1 MKTPGAKS
9 YFLRMAF
16 GSVSAQKKRYLTLAS
31 GIMLAIFFAST
42 MIWSGWSIYQS
53 TQAATTARIG
63 SQDAALLDSEETA
76 ATLLESGLAERAGEI
91 WMLGE
96 IASST
101 GADAARA
108 PVAMFDTAAMEI
120 SPPNCI
126 EGRLPEKA
134 GEIAVEKAAFAK
146 FRLDGA
152 SIGDTITLYQYPLM
166 GNDTFAKD
174 AVEQTYILTGILS
187 DKSEEVQGNSYSHR
201 GEKYSIPYPS
211 AVVSTQQEIVPGSLP
226 ARHIYFEAAPFVSSN
241 TILAAFPEEFIDVHS
256 LSAGNIYSGDNREM
270 LAIVSS
276 VVIIGLALIA
286 AACLGIVNS
295 FNANLASRST
305 QIGMM
310 RAVGATRRQIAS
322 IFMTEAVIIAVIIT
336 PLAIALSG
344 GAVWAVCR
352 ILDPDYRVYVSW
364 PMLIIDAV
372 FSILC
377 TLIAAA
383 IPLRRAGRTSPIQ
396 AVRDTQLLRASRRTK
411 LNSKE
416 IYSPAKLITARF
428 MRMQRAH
435 SVGIALL
442 LAVSMLCIS
451 IATYQL
457 ETKLALLRLEEVYDY
472 EVDTYGSHHDDDW
485 KEKNAIRTLY
495 TESDRAEILSLPM
508 VERVEGVKS
517 TTINIAV
524 DEITHY
530 VGIPFDFL
538 LPEAQRTEIFRRPT
552 VLRDVYLEEK
562 AALGIEKELVPGRI
576 AVISEARIAELQ
588 KYVLDGEID
597 IDAINAGREV
607 LLVAP
612 EAVYIEVSPD
622 GNGWTMWTHNAHE
635 LYHYTYTHMSENDM
649 FTPGQKLDLLRLY
662 TTHPADEEIPI
673 TEYIREDYKVTV
685 GALLSEG
692 VSGFGSLCTMYTTFA
707 GANAMGIP
715 LGGYSR
721 MDIALSGTPEEDT
734 EARISEAIE
743 SVSQRVEKSYFHSQ
757 FRLAK
762 SLRDSIRQVVLIAA
776 VLLILFTAIA
786 VSMIGNAV
794 SGRIRADKRTIGT
807 LRAVGASLDVVL
819 AVYRRQVAL
828 SLSIGLGLGL
838 AAGEAWVLLIMYGPV
853 PASIWLVPC
862 SCVVYALIV
871 FGVCV
876 LQLKS
881 KLRSVM
887 RASIVENIREL

>member
-1 MKTPGAKS
+1 MKTPGAKR

-16 GSVSAQKKRYLTLAS
+16 GSLGAQKKRYFTLAS
-31 GIMLAIFFAST
+31 GILLAIFFAST
-42 MIWSGWSIYQS
+42 MIWSGWSIFKS
-53 TQAATTARIG
+53 MQAANIARIG
-63 SQDAALLDSEETA
+63 SQDAALLDSQETA

-91 WMLGE
+91 WILGE

-101 GADAARA
+101 EADASRA

-120 SPPNCI
+120 SPPNCL

-152 SIGDTITLYQYPLM
+152 SIGDTITFYQYPLM
-166 GNDTFAKD
+166 GNDTLAKE

-187 DKSEEVQGNSYSHR
+187 DKSEDVQGNSYSFF
-201 GEKYSIPYPS
+201 GGKYSTPYPS
-211 AVVSTQQEIVPGSLP
+211 AVVSTEEEIIPGSLP
-226 ARHIYFEAAPFVSSN
+226 ARHIYFEAAPFVSYN
-241 TILAAFPEEFIDVHS
+241 TVQRAFPDEGIDVYS
-256 LSAGNIYSGDNREM
+256 LSGGNLYSNANREM
-270 LAIVSS
+270 MAMIYS
-276 VVIIGLALIA
+276 VAIIGLALVA
-286 AACLGIVNS
+286 AACFGIVNS
-295 FNANLASRST
+295 FNANLASRSV

-310 RAVGATRRQIAS
+310 RAVGATRRQISS
-322 IFMTEAVIIAVIIT
+322 IFMTEAMIIAVIIA
-336 PLAIALSG
+336 PLAIILSG
-344 GAVWAVCR
+344 GAVWCVCK
-352 ILDPDYRVYVSW
+352 ILSGAYRVYVSW

-396 AVRDTQLLRASRRTK
+396 AVRDTPLLRASRQTK

-416 IYSPAKLITARF
+416 IYSPAKLITGRF

-442 LAVSMLCIS
+442 LTASMLCIS
-451 IATYQL
+451 IGTL
-457 ETKLALLRLEEVYDY
+457 LVEDTLDTLTSETVYDY
-472 EVDTYGSHHDDDW
+472 QIENYNFSRDYW
-485 KEKNAIRTLY
+485 AEENALQTLY

-508 VERVEGVKS
+508 VERVEAIKS
-517 TTINIAV
+517 TAVNIAM
-524 DEITHY
+524 DEVTHY
-530 VGIPFDFL
+530 VGIPNDFL
-538 LPEAQRTEIFRRPT
+538 LTDAERVEVFQRPADYRN
-552 VLRDVYLEEK
+552 VYLEEK
-562 AALGIEKELVPGRI
+562 AALGIEKDLVPGRI

-597 IDAINAGREV
+597 IDAINAGREI

-612 EAVYIEVSPD
+612 EAIYIEVSPD
-622 GNGWTMWTHNAHE
+622 GGGWATWTHATHE
-635 LYHYTYTHMSENDM
+635 VYHYSYTHMSENDM
-649 FTPGQKLDLLRLY
+649 FAPGQNLELIRLY
-662 TTHPADEEIPI
+662 TDHATEENIPI
-673 TEYIREDYKVTV
+673 TDYIREDYNVTV
-685 GALLSEG
+685 GAILSSG
-692 VSGFGSLCTMYTTFA
+692 VNGFGSLGTMYTTFA

-715 LGGYSR
+715 LGGYYR

-743 SVSQRVEKSYFHSQ
+743 SISQRVENGWFRSQ
-757 FRLAK
+757 FRIARNARENL
-762 SLRDSIRQVVLIAA
+762 RQVVLISA
-776 VLLILFTAIA
+776 VVLILFTAIA
-786 VSMIGNAV
+786 ISMIGNAV

-807 LRAVGASLDVVL
+807 LRAVGASMDTVL

-838 AAGEAWVLLIMYGPV
+838 AASEAWVLLMMYGPV
-853 PASIWLVPC
+853 PASVWLVPC
-862 SCVVYALIV
+862 ICIGYALIV
-871 FGVCV
+871 FGACV